1 MVAGHALGPHG
12 PEVTFEPGP
21 ELLQAHDAD
30 ANPSSPGTG
39 GAAVARA
46 RRAYCRRMVP
56 GTGSDTLDLVLQIG
70 IALATVVLIVLLIRN
85 YRGR

>member
-1 MVAGHALGPHG
+1 
-12 PEVTFEPGP
+12 
-21 ELLQAHDAD
+21 
-30 ANPSSPGTG
+30 
-39 GAAVARA
+39 
-46 RRAYCRRMVP
+46 MVP

>member
-1 MVAGHALGPHG
+1 M
-12 PEVTFEPGP
+12 TFEPGP
-21 ELLQAHDAD
+21 ELLQAHDVD
-30 ANPSSPGTG
+30 ANPSPPGTG
-39 GAAVARA
+39 AATATPRA
-46 RRAYCRRMVP
+46 GRAYCRRMVP